1 MDTIGIPNAPW
12 WLNNSTV
19 ALKGLYLAED
29 DAWVTNQVSTSKIQ
43 NAGSTNMTVETNVG
57 NQSVL
62 KIQRMVTQGTV
73 AVMLKG
79 GKTYTVHLPQ
89 EAGKLLPP
97 DANYILAQ
105 IDELGQPM
113 SAEEQAS
120 FLASANG
127 QSEAT
132 LKVVK

>member
-19 ALKGLYLAED
+19 VIKGLFLAED
-29 DAWVTNQVSTSKIQ
+29 DAWLTNQISASKVQ
-43 NAGSTNMTVETNVG
+43 NAGTSNMTLETNVG
-57 NQSVL
+57 NQNIL

-73 AVMLKG
+73 AIMLKG
-79 GKTYTVHLPQ
+79 GNTYTVELPK

-105 IDELGQPM
+105 IDALGRPM
-113 SAEEQAS
+113 SAEEQEA
-120 FLASANG
+120 FLASVEEHSQANL
-127 QSEAT
+127 T
-132 LKVVK
+132 RVK